1 MRAVVQ
7 RVRSARVLVAG
18 GAEEARIG
26 PGAVVLVAVRRGD
39 TAAEAEG
46 LAGKIARLRLFDD
59 AAGRLNGDIAS
70 VKGAFLVVS
79 QFTLYGDCRKGNRPS
94 YLDAAPP
101 EEAMP
106 IYERFVEY
114 LRAGGREVRTGR
126 FREHMVVALENDGPV
141 TVIVERDAAPGGGA
155 G

>member
-26 PGAVVLVAVRRGD
+26 RGAVVLVAVRRGD

-70 VKGAFLVVS
+70 VKGALDRKSVV
-79 QFTLYGDCRKGNRPS
+79 
-94 YLDAAPP
+94 
-101 EEAMP
+101 
-106 IYERFVEY
+106 
-114 LRAGGREVRTGR
+114 
-126 FREHMVVALENDGPV
+126 
-141 TVIVERDAAPGGGA
+141 
-155 G
+155 